1 MNASLP
7 SSPSPLRPFAA
18 RVLVVMALGALALL
32 AWQLSELL
40 LIVFGAVVVGVLLH
54 GLATLLRKWL
64 PLPEWAA
71 LALVILVLV
80 LALSAIVLLFGAEVA
95 AQIDTFRATLPAA
108 WNKFHAWL
116 QSGPLG
122 PQIERIPD
130 QLRDGASTLATHA
143 GAIVLSAGG
152 GVTDAVLMMVGGLY
166 LAAQPRLYR
175 QCLLHLLPRDRRG
188 VADEALTAS
197 GQALRA
203 WLTGQLLA
211 MAVIGTLTGIGL
223 WLLGVP
229 VALGIGLLTALLDFI
244 PIVGPIVAAVPAI
257 LLGFTVSPQV
267 ALGAL
272 LLFVVLQQLEGH
284 VLQPLI
290 QARAVD
296 LPPALLLFSLFG
308 IGVLFGP
315 MGVVLAAPLTVVL
328 YVLVKRLYVQHALG
342 DAEGADG
349 AGKPAA

>member
-1 MNASLP
+1 MTTPVPIPAP
-7 SSPSPLRPFAA
+7 PLRPFVA
-18 RVLVVMALGALALL
+18 RVLVVLALGALALL
-32 AWQLSELL
+32 AWKLSELL

-54 GLATLLRKWL
+54 ALASGLRRRL
-64 PLPEWAA
+64 PVPEWAA
-71 LALVILVLV
+71 LGLVILLLV
-80 LALSAIVLLFGAEVA
+80 LALAAIVLLFGAEVA
-95 AQIDTFRATLPAA
+95 AQIDAFRTTLPAA
-108 WNKFHAWL
+108 WAKFHAWL
-116 QSGPLG
+116 QAGPLG
-122 PQIERIPD
+122 PQIEQIPD
-130 QLRDGASTLATHA
+130 QLRDGASTLAAHA
-143 GAIVLSAGG
+143 GSIVMSAGG
-152 GVTDAVLMMVGGLY
+152 GVTDAVLMGVGGIY

-175 QCLLHLLPRDRRG
+175 RGVLRLLPLDRRD
-188 VADEALTAS
+188 VADEALAAS

-203 WLTGQLLA
+203 WLGGQLLA
-211 MAVIGTLTGIGL
+211 MAVIGVLTGLGL

-272 LLFVVLQQLEGH
+272 LLFVVLQQIEGH

-315 MGVVLAAPLTVVL
+315 MGVVLAAPMTVVI
-328 YVLVKRLYVQHALG
+328 YVLVKHLYVRHALG
-342 DAEGADG
+342 DKQDAPSAD
-349 AGKPAA
+349 

>member
-1 MNASLP
+1 MLSSAP
-7 SSPSPLRPFAA
+7 SSASPLRPFAA
-18 RVLVVMALGALALL
+18 RVLVVMVLGGLALL

-54 GLATLLRKWL
+54 GLASALRKRL
-64 PLPEWAA
+64 PVPEWAA
-71 LALVILVLV
+71 LGLVILFLV
-80 LALSAIVLLFGAEVA
+80 LALSAIVLLFGTEVA
-95 AQIDTFRATLPAA
+95 AQIDAFRTTLPAA

-122 PQIERIPD
+122 PQIKSIPD

-152 GVTDAVLMMVGGLY
+152 GITDAVLMLVGGVY
-166 LAAQPRLYR
+166 LAAQPKLYR
-175 QCLLHLLPRDRRG
+175 RGLLRLLPRDRRD
-188 VADEALTAS
+188 VADAALTAS
-197 GQALRA
+197 GQVLRA
-203 WLTGQLLA
+203 WLGGQFLA
-211 MAVIGTLTGIGL
+211 MLVIGSLTGLGL

-244 PIVGPIVAAVPAI
+244 PIVGPIVAAVPAV

-272 LLFVVLQQLEGH
+272 LVFVVLQQIEGH

-290 QARAVD
+290 QARAVN

-308 IGVLFGP
+308 IGLLFGP
-315 MGVVLAAPLTVVL
+315 IGVVLAAPLTVVI
-328 YVLVKRLYVQHALG
+328 YVLVKHLYVHHALD
-342 DAEGADG
+342 DADEAVPAD
-349 AGKPAA
+349 

>member
-1 MNASLP
+1 MKTTAP
-7 SSPSPLRPFAA
+7 SIASPLRPFVA
-18 RVLVVMALGALALL
+18 RVLVVMALGGLALL

-40 LIVFGAVVVGVLLH
+40 LIVFGAIVVGVLLH
-54 GLATLLRKWL
+54 GLASVLCKRL
-64 PLPEWAA
+64 PVPEWAA
-71 LALVILVLV
+71 LALVILSLL
-80 LALSAIVLLFGAEVA
+80 LALSAIVLLFGSEVA
-95 AQIDTFRATLPAA
+95 AQIDAFRTTLPAA

-122 PQIERIPD
+122 PQIDRIPE
-130 QLRDGASTLATHA
+130 QLRNGASTVAAHA
-143 GAIVLSAGG
+143 GAIVMSAGG
-152 GVTDAVLMMVGGLY
+152 GVTNAVLMTVGGIY

-175 QCLLHLLPRDRRG
+175 QGLLRLLPRDQRG
-188 VADEALTAS
+188 VADAALGAS

-203 WLTGQLLA
+203 WLAGQLLA
-211 MAVIGTLTGIGL
+211 MAVIGTLTGVGL
-223 WLLGVP
+223 WLLHVP

-244 PIVGPIVAAVPAI
+244 PIVGPIAAAVPAI

-284 VLQPLI
+284 LLQPLI

-308 IGVLFGP
+308 IGMLLGP
-315 MGVVLAAPLTVVL
+315 MGVVLAAPLTVVTF
-328 YVLVKRLYVQHALG
+328 VLIKRLYVQHALG
-342 DAEGADG
+342 DAEEAES
-349 AGKPAA
+349 AATTV

>member
-1 MNASLP
+1 MNTTAP
-7 SSPSPLRPFAA
+7 SIASPLRLFVA
-18 RVLVVMALGALALL
+18 RVLVVMTLGGLALL

-40 LIVFGAVVVGVLLH
+40 LIVFGAIVVGVLLH
-54 GLATLLRKWL
+54 GLASVLCKRL
-64 PLPEWAA
+64 PVPEWVA
-71 LALVILVLV
+71 LALVILSLL
-80 LALSAIVLLFGAEVA
+80 LALSAIVLLFGSEVA
-95 AQIDTFRATLPAA
+95 AQIDAFRTTLPAA

-122 PQIERIPD
+122 PQIDRIPE
-130 QLRDGASTLATHA
+130 QLRNGASTLAAHA
-143 GAIVLSAGG
+143 GAIVMSAGG
-152 GVTDAVLMMVGGLY
+152 GLTNAVLMMVGGIY

-175 QCLLHLLPRDRRG
+175 QGLLRLLPRDQRG
-188 VADEALTAS
+188 VADAALGAS

-203 WLTGQLLA
+203 WLAGQLLA
-211 MAVIGTLTGIGL
+211 MAVIGTLTGVGL
-223 WLLGVP
+223 WLLDVP

-244 PIVGPIVAAVPAI
+244 PIVGPIAAAVPAI

-308 IGVLFGP
+308 IGMLFGP
-315 MGVVLAAPLTVVL
+315 MGVVLAAPLTVVT
-328 YVLVKRLYVQHALG
+328 YVLIKRLYVQHALG
-342 DAEGADG
+342 DAE
-349 AGKPAA
+349 AAESAAPTA